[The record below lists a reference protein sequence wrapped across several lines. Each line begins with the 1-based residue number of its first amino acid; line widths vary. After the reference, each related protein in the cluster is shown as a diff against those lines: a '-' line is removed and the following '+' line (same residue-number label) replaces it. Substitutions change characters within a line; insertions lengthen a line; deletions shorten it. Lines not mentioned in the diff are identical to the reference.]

1 MLMWRKLAGV
11 FKQSPWAASWIL
23 LLVMLALFANVIA
36 TEEPL
41 LVRENINRQKKSN
54 RLMLHDNYR
63 NAYLQKND
71 AYDKIIFAPVA
82 YSPGVTDGDNLG
94 LHSPL
99 EENYFTNEKGEQQ
112 LLSSRFHHWLGTD
125 ARGCDV
131 LSGVIHGTRYSLSI
145 AFFAMIITAF
155 IALITG
161 ILSGYFATE
170 GMTINRFYFVMM
182 CTGLFLSWFYGYY
195 VQRYEIVSSLDK
207 GVVPGMSHILFSL
220 IIVVAIIFLFHKVA
234 KFLILRFQNK
244 KKIRIPV
251 DGFVTRITELFTA
264 VPKVILVI
272 SLVAISKPSVLTLI
286 FVFGIMEWTDLSRMI
301 RAEVMRLRQ
310 SGFVEAAIATGLS
323 TRHIIARHIL
333 PNIFPVLAPVFLYG
347 ISVVIL
353 TESGLAFLGL
363 GVSPGTVTWGNL
375 IAQGKENIQA
385 WWLML
390 FPGLMILFTVLS
402 LNAIKK
408 K

>member
-1 MLMWRKLAGV
+1 MWRKLAGI
-11 FKQSPWAASWIL
+11 FKQNPFAVSWL
-23 LLVMLALFANVIA
+23 LLMVVFSFLANFIA
-36 TEEPL
+36 TEKPL
-41 LVRENINRQKKSN
+41 LVKEKINRQVESN
-54 RLMLHDNYR
+54 SLLLHGNYR
-63 NAYLQKND
+63 NAYLQNKD

-82 YSPGVTDGDNLG
+82 YNPGITDADNLG

-99 EENYFTNEKGEQQ
+99 EKNYFITEKGVQQ
-112 LLSSRFHHWLGTD
+112 ELPSRFRHWLGTD

-145 AFFAMIITAF
+145 AFFAMLITGF

-161 ILSGYFATE
+161 ILSGYFAAE
-170 GMTINRFYFVMM
+170 GMIINRFYFLMM
-182 CTGLFLSWFYGYY
+182 CVGLFLSWFYGYY
-195 VQRYEIVSSLDK
+195 VQRFEIVSSLNN
-207 GVVPGMSHILFSL
+207 GVVSGVAHILFSL
-220 IIVVAIIFLFHKVA
+220 VIVASMIFLFHKAA
-234 KFLILRFQNK
+234 KFLTLRFQNRNS
-244 KKIRIPV
+244 ITIPV
-251 DGFVTRITELFTA
+251 DGIVTRITELFTA

-272 SLVAISKPSVLTLI
+272 SLVAISKPSVFTLI

-323 TRHIIARHIL
+323 TRQIITQHIL
-333 PNIFPVLAPVFLYG
+333 PNVFPVLAPVFFYG
-347 ISVVIL
+347 ISAVIL
-353 TESGLAFLGL
+353 AESGLAFLGL

-402 LNAIKK
+402 LNSLRKR
-408 K
+408 

>member
-1 MLMWRKLAGV
+1 MWKIV
-11 FKQSPWAASWIL
+11 TESFKKNPFAASWL
-23 LLVMLALFANVIA
+23 LLMLSFAVFANFIA

-41 LVRENINRQKKSN
+41 MVKKSTRQQEGSN
-54 RLMLHDNYR
+54 NLLVQDNYR
-63 NAYLQKND
+63 NVYLQNEES
-71 AYDKIIFAPVA
+71 YDRIIFAPVA
-82 YSPGVTDGDNLG
+82 YGPGVIDADNVG

-99 EENYFTNEKGEQQ
+99 EGNYFTKENGAQQ
-112 LLSSRFHHWLGTD
+112 EMPFRFRHMLGTD

-131 LSGVIHGTRYSLSI
+131 LSGVIHGARYSLSI
-145 AFFAMIITAF
+145 AFFAMLITAF

-161 ILSGYFATE
+161 IFSGYFAAE
-170 GMTINRFYFVMM
+170 GMIVNRFYFLIM
-182 CTGLFLSWFYGYY
+182 CAGSFFSWFYGYY
-195 VQRYEIVSSLDK
+195 VQRFELASSLND
-207 GVVPGMSHILFSL
+207 GIANLISRVLFSL
-220 IIVVAIIFLFHKVA
+220 VIITALLFLFHKVA
-234 KFLILRFQNK
+234 SFFIKRFQKRKN
-244 KKIRIPV
+244 ITVPV
-251 DGFVTRITELFTA
+251 DGLVTRITELFTA
-264 VPKVILVI
+264 VPKVILII

-323 TRHIIARHIL
+323 TRQIIVRHIL
-333 PNIFPVLAPVFLYG
+333 PNVFPVLVPVFLYG

-402 LNAIKK
+402 LNAVRKR
-408 K
+408 